1 MAQIRIDVAWNPSTQ
16 GITVSPDPAT
26 VQWSRSDPSKDD
38 TAKWVLSNDGG
49 DNKAKITSIAFT
61 TGGGK
66 GCFGTLGP
74 EAGSNDKKWDGGNLD
89 HQNGRYKYAV
99 TVTGGSSSGTLD
111 PEVIN
116 GEKP

>member
-1 MAQIRIDVAWNPSTQ
+1 MAQVRIDVTWNPSTQ
-16 GITVSPDPAT
+16 GITVSPDPAK
-26 VQWSRSDPSKDD
+26 VYWGQND

-66 GCFGTLGP
+66 GPFGTLAP
-74 EAGSNDKKWDGGNLD
+74 ETGSNEKKWDGGSLK
-89 HQNGRYKYAV
+89 HENGRYKYAV

-111 PEVIN
+111 PDVITE
-116 GEKP
+116 EKP